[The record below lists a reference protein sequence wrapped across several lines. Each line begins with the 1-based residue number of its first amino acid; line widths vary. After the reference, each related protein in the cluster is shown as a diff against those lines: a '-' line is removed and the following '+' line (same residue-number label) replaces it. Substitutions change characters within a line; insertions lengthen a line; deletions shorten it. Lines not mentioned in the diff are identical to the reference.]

1 VTHRATG
8 VGSMPGD
15 SFVETMKWVLGE
27 LGEPGEQEDVPFL
40 VELPDRGPH
49 ASMIGRTAAMITDIG
64 IDLQPAGWRLTDA
77 SGLDHQRAVS
87 LLAHDLDVLEELA
100 HASEV
105 RRVKV
110 QATGP
115 WTMAASMERPRGD
128 RVIGDHGARRDLA
141 QALAEG
147 VRAHALDVRRRLSGA
162 PVVVQVDEPTLP
174 AVLSGAIPTASGL
187 GRHRS
192 VTPQEA
198 ADAIEWL
205 SSALVGDG
213 FEVAV
218 HCCAADLPLAV
229 ISETSVQALSFDLA
243 AVSKARY
250 DELAAWV
257 DSGRALWP
265 GVVPALDPPDAPAD
279 APPIAPPDAPADADL
294 TRRVISWW
302 ADLGYTEA
310 ESIPDTT
317 VTPVCGLA
325 GASPRWARTA
335 LETARTIAR
344 NLSVEAGKI
353 EP

>member
-1 VTHRATG
+1 
-8 VGSMPGD
+8 MPGD
-15 SFVETMKWVLGE
+15 SFVETMKTVLGE
-27 LGEPGEQEDVPFL
+27 LGEAGGQDGLPFL

-49 ASMIGRTAAMITDIG
+49 AAMIGRTAAMITDIG

-100 HASEV
+100 QAGDVSG
-105 RRVKV
+105 VKV

-128 RVIGDHGARRDLA
+128 RVVGDHGARRDLA

-147 VRAHALDVRRRLSGA
+147 VRAHAVDVRRRLSGA
-162 PVVVQVDEPTLP
+162 PVVVQVDEPALP

-192 VTPQEA
+192 VTQQEA
-198 ADAIEWL
+198 AQAIDWL
-205 SSALVGDG
+205 SSALVAEG
-213 FEVAV
+213 FEVAL
-218 HCCAADLPLAV
+218 HCCAADLPLV
-229 ISETSVQALSFDLA
+229 VVRETSVQALSFDVA
-243 AVSKARY
+243 AVSPARY

-265 GVVPALDPPDAPAD
+265 GVVPAVDPPAAPSHAS
-279 APPIAPPDAPADADL
+279 AATGADL
-294 TRRVISWW
+294 TARVISWW
-302 ADLGYTEA
+302 ADLGYSEA
-310 ESIPDTT
+310 ESLPDTT

-335 LETARTIAR
+335 LETARAIAR
-344 NLSVEAGKI
+344 NLSVEAGRI